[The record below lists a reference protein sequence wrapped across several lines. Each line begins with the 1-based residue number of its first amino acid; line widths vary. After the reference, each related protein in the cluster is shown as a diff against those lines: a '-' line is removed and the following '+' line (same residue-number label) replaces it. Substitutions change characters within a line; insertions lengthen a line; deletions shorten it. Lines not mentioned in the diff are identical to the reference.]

1 MLCKSSL
8 GPDPVHMHTVMQVD
22 GGYHAHVTERKACWL
37 GDMCHCMCTPWN
49 KMWTCE
55 QCMNINDP
63 HTLLGL
69 LSADTPAFPYI
80 WTTVPWPIE
89 PSAPGIYN
97 QSALFILSYQQPVT
111 YTFIIDLSVFM
122 YDSAYLLL

>member
-69 LSADTPAFPYI
+69 LTPLLSHTFGQLYPGPLNLVLLVSESA
-80 WTTVPWPIE
+80 V
-89 PSAPGIYN
+89 
-97 QSALFILSYQQPVT
+97 ALS
-111 YTFIIDLSVFM
+111 M
-122 YDSAYLLL
+122 